1 MSVLGLA
8 FIGCALV
15 VSGMP
20 PLSSFIAKFALL
32 TAALDASRGVVSAAN
47 WALMPVLMLSG
58 LASLIAMTRAGIR
71 TFWVSDRAVPRVGLI
86 EMVPVVALLLLCTV
100 QTIQAGPI
108 MRFMQATAQSLHAP
122 ENYIRGVLGTSVERP
137 KEQRPPA

>member
-1 MSVLGLA
+1 
-8 FIGCALV
+8 
-15 VSGMP
+15 MP

-32 TAALDASRGVVSAAN
+32 RAALNPSAGVSSTAN
-47 WALMPVLMLSG
+47 WTLFAVLILSG

-71 TFWVSDRAVPRVGLI
+71 TFWTSDRAVPRVGLI
-86 EMVPVVALLLLCTV
+86 EVTPIAVLLLLCTV

-122 ENYIRGVLGTSVERP
+122 ENYIRGVLGTSAERP
-137 KEQRPPA
+137 NGRKEPS